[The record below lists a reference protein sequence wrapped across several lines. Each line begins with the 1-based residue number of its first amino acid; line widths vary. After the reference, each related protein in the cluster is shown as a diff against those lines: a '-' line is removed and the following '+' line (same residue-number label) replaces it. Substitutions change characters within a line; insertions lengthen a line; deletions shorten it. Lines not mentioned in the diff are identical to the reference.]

1 MAMAMASAI
10 AIVVIDL
17 YLFRHLARLH
27 IFGPSRHLSPLLFPR
42 LGPTPQNPKTP
53 CPLQLRLFQSRLAP
67 APAPGSSAL
76 RQDTGKGAAP
86 FTSQPLPRRL
96 VTDGYASRSAR
107 KLHRSGL
114 SVLTTNY
121 PTVHASSTLSVRS
134 REHTDVH
141 PALTV
146 QYHTFDKMHIASQN
160 WCLCFVAN
168 CILLAS
174 SSDTAGAT
182 QSPINSYK
190 HASRRRR
197 PSPELFDKA

>member
-1 MAMAMASAI
+1 MPCTKYVHKYPAVALYEY
-10 AIVVIDL
+10 IDATL
-17 YLFRHLARLH
+17 PALATLPSGYPYQYIDPTYRFFRHGASQV
-27 IFGPSRHLSPLLFPR
+27 GQLSPIIITL
-42 LGPTPQNPKTP
+42 
-53 CPLQLRLFQSRLAP
+53 
-67 APAPGSSAL
+67 SSKL
-76 RQDTGKGAAP
+76 N
-86 FTSQPLPRRL
+86 
-96 VTDGYASRSAR
+96 TDGYASKRAH
-107 KLHRSGL
+107 KLHRSGP

-182 QSPINSYK
+182 QSPSK
-190 HASRRRR
+190 
-197 PSPELFDKA
+197 P